1 MMLINRTKHLRE
13 YFDTNIKPHL
23 VRLEKYMKI
32 QQYAL
37 PISALAFIAL
47 LFDIFMI
54 FMGLVF
60 LIGITSVLFTNSYVK
75 KTYKNQLMLP
85 LMAQLGEGFD
95 FEYEKGLEE
104 KDLRE
109 SKLVNLYGLK
119 ELHFSKLLT
128 FTDQE
133 RTLYFSHLKLTTQ
146 YEDADNELKTET
158 SQALLFKAPTKM
170 KITKTTIIHPDLG
183 ERALGFIGE
192 ISQNKEY
199 NRLQKIRLD
208 SPDFEKRFVVY
219 SEDTIEAHYLL
230 SHTVMERLS
239 EIEQAY
245 PTLGFLIS
253 FTPEAIYIYVSLDWL
268 EPHVVWNKE
277 AVNSYDSVKQ
287 DFELIFSLIDTLHAI
302 ENHHSIRIN
311 S

>member
-1 MMLINRTKHLRE
+1 MLINRTKHLRE

-37 PISALAFIAL
+37 PISVLAFIAI

-54 FMGLVF
+54 FMGIVF
-60 LIGITSVLFTNSYVK
+60 LVGIISVLFTNSYVK
-75 KTYKNQLMLP
+75 KTYKNQVMLP
-85 LMAQLGEGFD
+85 LISQLGEGFD

-104 KDLRE
+104 KDLRD

-119 ELHFSKLLT
+119 ELHFSKLT
-128 FTDQE
+128 RYKEQE

-158 SQALLFKAPTKM
+158 SQALLFKAATKM
-170 KITKTTIIHPDLG
+170 KITKTTIIRPDLAQ
-183 ERALGFIGE
+183 RVAGFVGE

-208 SPDFEKRFVVY
+208 SPDFEERFIVY

-230 SHTVMERLS
+230 NHTVMERLS
-239 EIEQAY
+239 ELEKAY
-245 PTLGFLIS
+245 PELGFLIS
-253 FTPEAIYIYVSLDWL
+253 FTPGTLYICVFLDWL
-268 EPHVVWNKE
+268 EPHIALNKE
-277 AVNSYDSVKQ
+277 AVASYDSIKQ

-302 ENHHSIRIN
+302 ERHHLVGLDS
-311 S
+311 